1 MDSELDRLVGAGMTF
16 SLSIDHTPWI
26 PARRENL
33 ARMLIDLLPLSH
45 RVPYFNHDTRYEGK
59 WADVK
64 HEWALA
70 KWRWHV
76 KQDVTHCIMLS
87 DDLAVAP
94 HFWDIVGAMVDA
106 ASNVPIGLMSNHPR
120 GPKLYEAGT
129 HWYRCNAWLVGPGI
143 IMPKWCLERVL
154 EWYPSWY
161 GALPK
166 GRDAEGYQEWYH
178 DDSSLNHWITHVL
191 HGCSLHPLPAPIE
204 HQLSLGRSHD
214 MAPFPKYAAEAISY
228 KRVWHD
234 NPRTFSELPRE
245 VAEGMR
251 SPEWWAGANDAQML
265 EVV

>member
-1 MDSELDRLVGAGMTF
+1 MTF

-26 PARRENL
+26 HARRENL
-33 ARMLIDLLPLSH
+33 ARMLIDLLPLSN